1 MGWLRGGGVNGWGG
15 AITFNSVA
23 LACMKNSTLL
33 NVNFISMQVLCYFN
47 LNSCHIRN
55 AMLNQTHSCNIDVA
69 TLFGVNLISNK
80 MSCYLKLSSCNIH
93 DTTPFNVNI
102 NSNKML
108 CCLKFISCNKND
120 AALLN
125 INFISYQMSLV
136 RQLETYFFKKK
147 CPENHNSNGPK

>member
-1 MGWLRGGGVNGWGG
+1 MLRYLLLMAEVSGGWLRGGGVNGWGG

-80 MSCYLKLSSCNIH
+80 MSCYLK
-93 DTTPFNVNI
+93 F
-102 NSNKML
+102 
-108 CCLKFISCNKND
+108 KF
-120 AALLN
+120 
-125 INFISYQMSLV
+125 M
-136 RQLETYFFKKK
+136 
-147 CPENHNSNGPK
+147 